1 MRVCADALAV
11 DDRTRHDGV
20 PVGVVPGE
28 VKRVDESALMV
39 DESEWKRVSQ

>member
-28 VKRVDESALMV
+28 VKRVDESVLMV
-39 DESEWKRVSQ
+39 DESDWTRVC